1 MASTSPLAK
10 ADLHTGQDDDGEIN
24 CTVCGSTIAVVAS
37 DDDSS
42 SSDEPEPPPPVKKV
56 IKAKPPPPVKRRAPK
71 VKPGQLRFKA
81 VRHVTRLAML

>member
-1 MASTSPLAK
+1 MVSTSPLATVGSQ
-10 ADLHTGQDDDGEIN
+10 TGQDDDGEIH

-42 SSDEPEPPPPVKKV
+42 SCEDAEPPPPVKKV
-56 IKAKPPPPVKRRAPK
+56 VKVKPPPPVKRRAPK
-71 VKPGQLRFKA
+71 TKPGQLRFKA